1 MRIASFDFRPGLWPT
16 LATLILL
23 PFLTALGV
31 WQLERAG
38 WKQDIVDRYAARIRQ
53 PAVELQSLLP
63 VTTESQYRQVMASG
77 RYDIDRQLLLDNR
90 LHQGRA
96 GYHVLTPLHLANRDA
111 TVLVNR
117 GWVPLGTSRAVLPE
131 LPGPADEI
139 RLSALV
145 TQPPEEVFL
154 LDTVEEP
161 ASGWPQVVQSIDIV
175 ALEDRLGYPLLPLVL
190 QLDAD
195 DAHGFVRDW
204 KPVYGIPPAKHRAY
218 AMQWFTLALVLA
230 MIYVGVNTRRISKPG
245 TGAGDED
252 LSNE

>member
-23 PFLTALGV
+23 PFLTRLGF
-31 WQLERAG
+31 WQLERAD
-38 WKQDIVDRYAARIRQ
+38 WKQEMVERHAARIRE

-63 VTTESQYRQVMASG
+63 VTADSQYRTVTASG
-77 RYDIDRQLLLDNR
+77 RYDIARQLLLDNR

-96 GYHVLTPLHLANRDA
+96 GYHVLTPLRLEGRDA

-117 GWVPLGTSRAVLPE
+117 GWVPVGTSRAVLPE
-131 LPGPADEI
+131 LPGPAGEI

-145 TQPPEEVFL
+145 ALPPAGVFL
-154 LDTVEEP
+154 LDSAEE
-161 ASGWPQVVQSIDIV
+161 AAGGWPQVIQAVDIST
-175 ALEDRLGYPLLPLVL
+175 LEDRLGYPLLPLVL
-190 QLDAD
+190 QLDAN

-230 MIYVGVNTRRISKPG
+230 MIYVGVNTRRIGKPG

-252 LSNE
+252 

>member
-1 MRIASFDFRPGLWPT
+1 MRIASYDFRPGLWPT

-23 PFLTALGV
+23 PFLTGLGF

-38 WKQDIVDRYAARIRQ
+38 WKQDIIDRHAARIRE

-63 VTTESQYRQVMASG
+63 VTPDSQYRQVTASG
-77 RYDIDRQLLLDNR
+77 RYDIARQLLLDTR

-96 GYHVLTPLHLANRDA
+96 GYHVLTPLHLASHD
-111 TVLVNR
+111 TVLLVNR
-117 GWVPLGTSRAVLPE
+117 GWVPVGASRAVLPE
-131 LPGPADEI
+131 LPGPAGEI
-139 RLSALV
+139 RLSARVAL
-145 TQPPEEVFL
+145 PPAEVFL

-161 ASGWPQVVQSIDIV
+161 RSGWPQVVQSIDIA
-175 ALEDRLGYPLLPLVL
+175 ALEERLGYPLLPLVL

-195 DAHGFVRDW
+195 DTHGFIRDW

-218 AMQWFTLALVLA
+218 AMQWFTLALVLV

-245 TGAGDED
+245 AGAGNED
-252 LSNE
+252 

>member
-1 MRIASFDFRPGLWPT
+1 M
-16 LATLILL
+16 
-23 PFLTALGV
+23 
-31 WQLERAG
+31 
-38 WKQDIVDRYAARIRQ
+38 VDRHAARIRQ

-63 VTTESQYRQVMASG
+63 VTTQSQYRQVTASG
-77 RYDIDRQLLLDNR
+77 RYDIDHQLLLDNR

-96 GYHVLTPLHLANRDA
+96 GYHVLTPLQLAGVDV

-117 GWVPLGTSRAVLPE
+117 GWVPVGNTRAVLPE
-131 LPGPADEI
+131 LPGPAGEI
-139 RLSALV
+139 ALSALV
-145 TQPPEEVFL
+145 TLPPGEVFL

-161 ASGWPQVVQSIDIV
+161 VSGWPQVVQSIDIA

-195 DAHGFVRDW
+195 DAHGFIRDW

-230 MIYVGVNTRRISKPG
+230 MIYVGVNTRRIRKPG
-245 TGAGDED
+245 TGAGDDED
-252 LSNE
+252 

>member
-23 PFLTALGV
+23 PFLTGLGI

-38 WKQDIVDRYAARIRQ
+38 WKQDIVDRHAAWIRR

-63 VTTESQYRQVMASG
+63 VTTESQYRQVTASG
-77 RYDIDRQLLLDNR
+77 RYDVDRQLLLDNR

-117 GWVPLGTSRAVLPE
+117 GWVPLGASRAVLPE
-131 LPGPADEI
+131 LPGPAGEI

-145 TQPPEEVFL
+145 TLPPGEVFL

-161 ASGWPQVVQSIDIV
+161 VAGWPQVIQSIDIA
-175 ALEDRLGYPLLPLVL
+175 ALEERLGYSLLPLVL

-195 DAHGFVRDW
+195 DAHGFIRDW

-230 MIYVGVNTRRISKPG
+230 MIYVGVNTRRISMPG

-252 LSNE
+252 

>member
-23 PFLTALGV
+23 PFLARLGF

-38 WKQDIVDRYAARIRQ
+38 WKQDIVDQHAERIRE
-53 PAVELQSLLP
+53 PAVELGTLLP
-63 VTTESQYRQVMASG
+63 VTPGGEYRTVTASG
-77 RYDIDRQLLLDNR
+77 SYDLDRQLLLDNR

-96 GYHVLTPLHLANRDA
+96 GYHVLTPLRLAGRNA

-117 GWVPLGTSRAVLPE
+117 GWVPVGTSRAVLPE
-131 LPGPADEI
+131 LPGPAAGV
-139 RLSALV
+139 RLSATIKL
-145 TQPPEEVFL
+145 PPADVFL

-230 MIYVGVNTRRISKPG
+230 MIYVGVNTRRVSKPG

-252 LSNE
+252 